1 MASLDILKNPII
13 LGVLAGTVAYLYYYW
28 QESQRQKANP
38 RLKKKSINIF
48 VPGVAA
54 VIVWFASSMYFDKT
68 NNTAQEGGE
77 GEGNLLPNNS
87 IIHRLDENVEI
98 GSDAS
103 YGSKSYRLV
112 GKGRIQL
119 PDQDVFLDLAN
130 F

>member
-28 QESQRQKANP
+28 QESQRQKKNP
-38 RLKKKSINIF
+38 ASKKKPINIF

-54 VIVWFASSMYFDKT
+54 VVVWFASSMYFDKK
-68 NNTAQEGGE
+68 NNSSQEGGAT
-77 GEGNLLPNNS
+77 LLPNNS
-87 IIHRLDENVEI
+87 IIHRLDENVEL
-98 GSDAS
+98 GTVSEGS
-103 YGSKSYRLV
+103 YGSKSYRMV